1 VEPNHI
7 AVPRNSK
14 VIKSEHFYYAIDKVG
29 GTRDVYPL
37 VSPNTANIADNDP
50 SGTHNE
56 GFTCGP
62 DIEAANHS
70 SDPEP
75 TLDVY
80 IKIPSKPS
88 GEPRYVD
95 GSCSI
100 CLFDYKVGDTI
111 IRSTRR
117 VCHHAFH
124 DDCILLWLSKGK
136 KRCPI
141 CRNFFVPGSKID
153 DKKVITHDAGDLQA
167 SMAGGN
173 AVEDD
178 EEIDDEADR
187 LASIQEDVDLV
198 NDSPTSVSNHG
209 S

>member
-1 VEPNHI
+1 MDGKREI
-7 AVPRNSK
+7 
-14 VIKSEHFYYAIDKVG
+14 
-29 GTRDVYPL
+29 YPL
-37 VSPNTANIADNDP
+37 VASNSAQIAGSENNGDRHEETI
-50 SGTHNE
+50 GET
-56 GFTCGP
+56 

-70 SDPEP
+70 ANLEP
-75 TLDVY
+75 THDVL
-80 IKIPSKPS
+80 IQIPPTPD

-100 CLFDYKVGDTI
+100 CLLDYEVGDTI

-124 DDCILLWLSKGK
+124 DDCILVWLSKGK

-167 SMAGGN
+167 STAGSNVVVGD
-173 AVEDD
+173 E
-178 EEIDDEADR
+178 EEIDIEIDR
-187 LASIQEDVDLV
+187 LTSIQEDMDLV
-198 NDSPTSVSNHG
+198 NESQPSVSNNA